1 MAKKSILLI
10 LAMMGALFL
19 AVPGFTAIPP
29 HKTATAVQ
37 PNVRSFTA
45 RALSSPVEQSF
56 PPDTPP
62 PTPSPSPGTTEA
74 KQPVKQPANP
84 DKKDSLPTREQTK
97 PSVNKDAQRVY
108 REAKMRYYG
117 WHTLS
122 EAVSINQFE
131 SSPAAWGHPN
141 PEVLA
146 LTFPRVL
153 DEETEVSDDTTALFV
168 SDWRKE
174 PVVRA
179 GLRFCFTPTCHGK
192 TAASFVGTY
201 WLARN
206 ARSSAE
212 NVANQPAFDAAVD
225 GVVTPGATATT
236 PLGYDLRFALEN
248 GIGTLLANPLTG
260 QNLYAD
266 SSLAELANRLE
277 IQVAF
282 PIPADPQQLKTE
294 RDKFKAAYAVFAL
307 TQDVRRAALLQAS
320 AEDRVALEAATAVLK
335 TDPNFATL
343 ETRSRL
349 S

>member
-10 LAMMGALFL
+10 LVTVGAVFL
-19 AVPGFTAIPP
+19 AVPGFTATPP
-29 HKTATAVQ
+29 HKTATATP
-37 PNVRSFTA
+37 PNAHSFTA
-45 RALSSPVEQSF
+45 RAVASPVEQSF

-62 PTPSPSPGTTEA
+62 PTPSPSPGAIEA
-74 KQPVKQPANP
+74 KQPANP
-84 DKKDSLPTREQTK
+84 SEQDSLPVREQTK
-97 PSVNKDAQRVY
+97 PSANKDAQRVY

-212 NVANQPAFDAAVD
+212 NVANHPAFDAAID
-225 GVVTPGATATT
+225 EVVTPGATATT

-248 GIGTLLANPLTG
+248 GIGTLLANPVTG

-277 IQVAF
+277 IQVNF
-282 PIPADPQQLKTE
+282 PIPADVQQLKAE

-307 TQDVRRAALLQAS
+307 TQDVKRAALLQAS
-320 AEDRVALEAATAVLK
+320 EKDRVALEAAASVLKK

-343 ETRSRL
+343 KTRSRL